1 MNSCSGRA
9 PARCRGGRRA
19 LGTIAFAVLVMLAV
33 FAGAS
38 ASAFAQEGSAAAP
51 PPRVE
56 NRPDSTTPGPDAGRS
71 DKTDYTIGSRDI
83 LAITVFNQSDLSGKF
98 LVDDD
103 GTFAFPLIGRVT
115 AAGLSARGVEAEIK
129 KRLADGFFQNPQLS
143 VSVDEYRSQRVFVVG
158 DVRAAGT
165 YPLRGNMNIIEVLA
179 LAGAAAGAGL
189 SEVVIVRP
197 NNADRAVGP
206 MLPSQAQNAQV
217 IRVDVNELQ
226 GGVLSQNVQLKS
238 GDTIFVPRAQT
249 VFVYG
254 QVRSP
259 GAYPVGRTTTVMQL
273 LALAGGV
280 TDRGA
285 ANRVKVLR
293 VVNGVERQIKLK
305 FTDVVQPGDTVV
317 VPERFF

>member
-1 MNSCSGRA
+1 MTSRSGCA
-9 PARCRGGRRA
+9 PARCRVRRRSSRA
-19 LGTIAFAVLVMLAV
+19 IVLAVLAVLAV
-33 FAGAS
+33 SGAS
-38 ASAFAQEGSAAAP
+38 ASAFAQEGSSAP
-51 PPRVE
+51 PPPAE
-56 NRPDSTTPGPDAGRS
+56 KRPEVATPSADAGKP
-71 DKTDYTIGSRDI
+71 DKSDYTIGSRDI
-83 LAITVFNQSDLSGKF
+83 LAITVFNQTDLSGKF

-115 AAGLSARGVEAEIK
+115 AAGLSARSVEAEMK

-206 MLPSQAQNAQV
+206 TLPSQAQNAQV
-217 IRVDVNELQ
+217 IHVDVNELQ